1 MNNCNCAYCKE
12 GMSKSAGECVVQLAD
27 DAKSFK
33 ESLKDVTWEM
43 VFKKMYSWYRG
54 RK

>member
-1 MNNCNCAYCKE
+1 MMCNCGYCKE
-12 GMSKSAGECVVQLAD
+12 GMSKSAEQCVDRMVVT
-27 DAKSFK
+27 KSHR